1 MVESISFCLVVAL
14 LLGLV
19 IAWFLSK
26 KNTTNIKE
34 SKSQTLNSIITE
46 KEKRV
51 EELESAYIEK
61 KNQLNRLV
69 DEGIVCRHQLL
80 QKSNVLR
87 KKSDELYRVQEKL
100 DRVKEKIAYIENK
113 ISKQKESKE
122 ESSSSELSI
131 EIKRLK
137 EIIAKRDKSI
147 TVLKS
152 SIEELTNDNYIQI
165 SKDQFEQIEKKLKDY
180 NNRVDELENEN
191 SKLLAMSRLKKEP
204 RVLED
209 ITLYLSNLKESTLSS
224 FYSKRAEA

>member
-19 IAWFLSK
+19 IAWFLPK
-26 KNTTNIKE
+26 KSTTNIKE

-137 EIIAKRDKSI
+137 DIIAKRDKSI

>member
-26 KNTTNIKE
+26 KSTTNIKE
-34 SKSQTLNSIITE
+34 PKSQTLNSIITE

>member
-19 IAWFLSK
+19 IAWFLLRRD
-26 KNTTNIKE
+26 TTNTEE

-122 ESSSSELSI
+122 ESSSSELPI
-131 EIKRLK
+131 EIKRL
-137 EIIAKRDKSI
+137 EDIIAKRDKSI
-147 TVLKS
+147 TILKGS
-152 SIEELTNDNYIQI
+152 VEELTDDNYIQI

-224 FYSKRAEA
+224 FYSKRAKA